1 LRTRIALLI
10 LLFLFCQIAI
20 SAFPRPWHDQAWL
33 VNNPNIL
40 YASNKDIWFPGLL
53 NIPINELRLDKIKD
67 IGDSNFKSLINT
79 AIKNKEE
86 TSIAAKKCADVYAD
100 IQKNPTKKLD
110 EILNKSA
117 GDALNGA
124 SVGAAA
130 GALIFGLPSGGVFS
144 VPGAVVGGIVG
155 AVVGG
160 AIGGL
165 SNIFG
170 ALFSNTKDD
179 RIIELAE
186 TCSEY
191 GKKWRALMDSAI
203 DAIDYSFKELENKW
217 NEAAD
222 AYKKLKYTGVCDND
236 YYSTGREACNYI
248 EDIMETGANGKY
260 GTSSQQI
267 IKLQNDLK
275 SGFSKSL
282 PNTTAYSE
290 LIDII
295 WNDTGAIKEA
305 ESIVTLAEQKLNE
318 AEDDTKVLFQQT
330 EELEAKANK
339 KLDELKKQIPEK
351 ITASF
356 VISETLS
363 NEKKETISNMFIEI
377 KTNVEQAAEEFDDA
391 KKTYMTKKLGYIK
404 NSVTVLKDIEKTYH
418 NIDGSINTINDKLK
432 EMVEE
437 KQKEASTLLE
447 EFEKITK
454 DNFIH
459 DEATKN
465 YEKAKVAFEKA
476 NDASA
481 LGDKFE
487 YFDQAA
493 TNVRFAINIFENKPL
508 EKIVSIKAAISDVK
522 KLIKAAENDGIDAS
536 YENEEIKLI
545 EKTEQTWVLENVKN
559 IENSILTKAK
569 ILYGNL
575 ENKRKELLK
584 QIKLGKEATA
594 DLKTTL
600 AGTEQDAFYSD
611 GRINYRKAIGKLKEI
626 RNAYNEIEVELGKS
640 RKDIVLNAL
649 EKTSDLSFDIVELDK
664 PTDIKI
670 IFAVSNNLGFS
681 AENTAIDFEFPYDLE
696 IFKSDMNDDNDV
708 EVIKTKG
715 RIKIILSKIE
725 PYANYIIKIEKQ
737 EILAR
742 SINKR
747 VSAVGN
753 ADGSANIEEN
763 IDFELEINAAMWLG
777 DEVEIDGLQ
786 YNGAELE
793 KGKHKLERRY
803 KIDGAY
809 QIKTENYHANKIGLK
824 TKVEFDYIIDSVIDL
839 QTVTIYAQLNNEKI
853 KDLDIVS
860 LSGERLNNIK
870 KLDNGIVLF
879 DVNDIDADS
888 DAIVRVIYNIEDVSD
903 YINEK
908 IALFDSYNLSN
919 DDKLRLEEAKDKF
932 TKNDSETALKKIV
945 EIERNIEKDN
955 GQKQKSEVKHQK
967 LVNELNNELRKL
979 ERALENAKGKNVSSE
994 INEKIELRITE
1005 INGSLNNYKIP
1016 SEDAIEKL
1024 AQLEKSYEKNL
1035 VNELRKKLSEE
1046 FNDLKERIF
1055 KIGILEMPSSF
1066 KDVEN
1071 ALIAAKDTQ
1080 DLNDII
1086 EAAEKLENAKLDA
1099 QKLEKERSSKQDAL
1113 GNRID
1118 EIKNRLK
1125 KSSEIYKKQAKDAK
1139 STKYAYLFDID
1150 TGELDKKIKN
1160 LEKNLGNTDELEK
1173 TEIEAEDIEEI
1184 VSNLEN
1190 DARNKLANL
1199 ENIFNAAQLSGE
1211 EKNKIRNKL
1220 ARMRELIDNGEYI
1233 NALKASDI
1241 ILGDLKKAGGGG
1253 DNSLIILGAT
1263 ALLIIAALVVYMFK
1277 FSGKKE
1283 RPREF
1288 KKLKKAGD

>member
-1 LRTRIALLI
+1 M
-10 LLFLFCQIAI
+10 
-20 SAFPRPWHDQAWL
+20 
-33 VNNPNIL
+33 
-40 YASNKDIWFPGLL
+40 AS
-53 NIPINELRLDKIKD
+53 
-67 IGDSNFKSLINT
+67 
-79 AIKNKEE
+79 
-86 TSIAAKKCADVYAD
+86 
-100 IQKNPTKKLD
+100 
-110 EILNKSA
+110 
-117 GDALNGA
+117 
-124 SVGAAA
+124 
-130 GALIFGLPSGGVFS
+130 
-144 VPGAVVGGIVG
+144 
-155 AVVGG
+155 
-160 AIGGL
+160 
-165 SNIFG
+165 
-170 ALFSNTKDD
+170 
-179 RIIELAE
+179 
-186 TCSEY
+186 
-191 GKKWRALMDSAI
+191 
-203 DAIDYSFKELENKW
+203 
-217 NEAAD
+217 
-222 AYKKLKYTGVCDND
+222 
-236 YYSTGREACNYI
+236 
-248 EDIMETGANGKY
+248 
-260 GTSSQQI
+260 
-267 IKLQNDLK
+267 
-275 SGFSKSL
+275 
-282 PNTTAYSE
+282 
-290 LIDII
+290 
-295 WNDTGAIKEA
+295 
-305 ESIVTLAEQKLNE
+305 AEQN
-318 AEDDTKVLFQQT
+318 
-330 EELEAKANK
+330 
-339 KLDELKKQIPEK
+339 
-351 ITASF
+351 
-356 VISETLS
+356 
-363 NEKKETISNMFIEI
+363 
-377 KTNVEQAAEEFDDA
+377 
-391 KKTYMTKKLGYIK
+391 
-404 NSVTVLKDIEKTYH
+404 
-418 NIDGSINTINDKLK
+418 
-432 EMVEE
+432 
-437 KQKEASTLLE
+437 
-447 EFEKITK
+447 
-454 DNFIH
+454 
-459 DEATKN
+459 
-465 YEKAKVAFEKA
+465 
-476 NDASA
+476 
-481 LGDKFE
+481 
-487 YFDQAA
+487 
-493 TNVRFAINIFENKPL
+493 
-508 EKIVSIKAAISDVK
+508 
-522 KLIKAAENDGIDAS
+522 
-536 YENEEIKLI
+536 
-545 EKTEQTWVLENVKN
+545 
-559 IENSILTKAK
+559 
-569 ILYGNL
+569 
-575 ENKRKELLK
+575 
-584 QIKLGKEATA
+584 
-594 DLKTTL
+594 
-600 AGTEQDAFYSD
+600 AFYLD
-611 GRINYRKAIGKLKEI
+611 GKINYRKAIGKLKEI

-640 RKDIVLNAL
+640 RKEILLNAL
-649 EKTSDLSFDIVELDK
+649 GKTYDVSFDIIELDK
-664 PTDIKI
+664 PTDVKI
-670 IFAVSNNLGFS
+670 IFAISNNLGFS

-696 IFKSDMNDDNDV
+696 IFKSDMNDDNVV

-824 TKVEFDYIIDSVIDL
+824 TKGEFDYVIDSVIDL

-945 EIERNIEKDN
+945 EIERNIEKDT

-979 ERALENAKGKNVSSE
+979 EKTLENAKGKNVSSE
-994 INEKIELRITE
+994 INEKIELRIKE
-1005 INGSLNNYKIP
+1005 INESLNNYKIP
-1016 SEDAIEKL
+1016 SEDSIEKL
-1024 AQLEKSYEKNL
+1024 SQLEKSYEKNL

-1283 RPREF
+1283 RPRE
-1288 KKLKKAGD
+1288 